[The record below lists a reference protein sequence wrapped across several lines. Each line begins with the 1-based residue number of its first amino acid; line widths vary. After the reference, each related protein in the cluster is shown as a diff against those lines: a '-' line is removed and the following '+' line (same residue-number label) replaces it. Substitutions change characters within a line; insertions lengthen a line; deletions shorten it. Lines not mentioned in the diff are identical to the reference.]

1 MLLDSAK
8 EIEDNLKNPGT
19 VLKIKELNK
28 SMKILGETVKKVYP
42 MGLPEY
48 DPVRM
53 ELENREIL
61 AECLDAQLTKELWPE
76 IYTFWT
82 KFGVRCPSVVP
93 ILTRIFEGKILSL
106 II

>member
-1 MLLDSAK
+1 MNGTFIRFSENPDPVGFRVGKSPTSTFTQMLLDSAK

-61 AECLDAQLTKELWPE
+61 AECLDAQLTKEL
-76 IYTFWT
+76 
-82 KFGVRCPSVVP
+82 
-93 ILTRIFEGKILSL
+93 
-106 II
+106 